1 MNVALDK
8 RREQMEQQQKHLRE
22 KQAKRQEEFL
32 LQQEALRKLN
42 EDEAEQ
48 LRQLQEQESE
58 DLQVQQANL
67 PLADEAAGMDTD
79 APIMETPLPHAPA
92 EVQEQQR
99 RKVGPSAAK
108 LANARQVDFSQV
120 VQYPSDEE
128 EDNLP
133 KPTPS
138 VA

>member
-1 MNVALDK
+1 
-8 RREQMEQQQKHLRE
+8 MEQQQQQLRE
-22 KQAKRQEEFL
+22 QQAKRQEEL
-32 LQQEALRKLN
+32 LRQQEALRKLN

-48 LRQLQEQESE
+48 LRQLQDQESE
-58 DLQVQQANL
+58 DLQVHQANL

-128 EDNLP
+128 
-133 KPTPS
+133 
-138 VA
+138 